1 MYHDLKQTP
10 QTLRIG
16 FAVFVYKHIIAAVA
30 AFIQRASSGI
40 FILRILHLR
49 VKI

>member
-1 MYHDLKQTP
+1 MKKNILSSV
-10 QTLRIG
+10 
-16 FAVFVYKHIIAAVA
+16 AIAAVA